1 MRQGL
6 DTACEVGTGTGTK
19 AWGVRR
25 ELDEREQLQDVVI
38 RAGAL
43 SKCVTGAAI
52 EIVKLLM
59 PFCIVL

>member
-1 MRQGL
+1 M
-6 DTACEVGTGTGTK
+6 
-19 AWGVRR
+19 
-25 ELDEREQLQDVVI
+25 DEREQLQDVVI